1 MKEFMAQKVLITGG
15 TGLIG
20 KKLTTFLLK
29 KGYEVAYLTRKKV
42 NIPSVTVYEWDVKN
56 NYIEAGALENTDYLI
71 HLAGAGVADERW
83 TEERKKEIFSS
94 RTDSIEL
101 IARKFKELNIKP
113 KSFVSASGSSFYGE
127 DTGDLQHTEHS
138 PPGKDFLSKVTI
150 EWEKAADQ
158 IAALGVRTVKLRT
171 GIVLS
176 NDGGA
181 VPKMAQPAKF
191 GFGAP
196 LGSGK
201 QWLSW
206 IHIDDLCALYI
217 QCMENESWDGA
228 YNAVATP
235 PATNEYFTKLICK
248 ALDKPQWLP
257 NVPAFALRLTFGEMA
272 NVVLGSNYVINQR
285 IQDETDFQYQFP
297 DLLDALKDVLK
308 N

>member
-1 MKEFMAQKVLITGG
+1 MAQKVLITGG

-20 KKLTTFLLK
+20 KRLTALLLQ
-29 KGYEVAYLTRKKV
+29 KGYEIAFLTRKKV
-42 NIPSVTVYEWDVKN
+42 NIPSVKVYEWDVKK

-83 TEERKKEIFSS
+83 TEERKQEIFSS
-94 RTDSIEL
+94 RIDSIEL
-101 IARKFKELNIKP
+101 IARKFKELNIRP
-113 KSFVSASGSSFYGE
+113 KSFVSASGSSYYGE
-127 DTGDLQHTEHS
+127 DTGDIQHTEHS
-138 PPGKDFLSKVTI
+138 PPGKDFLSEVTI

-181 VPKMAQPAKF
+181 VPKMAQPAKL

-206 IHIDDLCALYI
+206 IHIDDICALYI
-217 QCMENESWDGA
+217 QCMENDFWTGA

-235 PATNEYFTKLICK
+235 PATNEYFTQLICK

>member
-1 MKEFMAQKVLITGG
+1 MAQKVLITGG

-20 KKLTTFLLK
+20 KRLTALLLQ
-29 KGYEVAYLTRKKV
+29 KGYEIAYLTRKKV
-42 NIPSVTVYEWDVKN
+42 NIPSVKVYEWDVRK
-56 NYIEAGALENTDYLI
+56 NYIEDGALENTDYLI

-101 IARKFKELNIKP
+101 IARKFKELNIRP
-113 KSFVSASGSSFYGE
+113 KSFVSASGSSYYGE
-127 DTGDLQHTEHS
+127 DTGDIQHTEHS
-138 PPGKDFLSKVTI
+138 PPGKDFLSEVTI

-181 VPKMAQPAKF
+181 VPKMAQPAKL

-206 IHIDDLCALYI
+206 IHIDDICALYI
-217 QCMENESWDGA
+217 QCLENESWVGA

-235 PATNEYFTKLICK
+235 PATNEYFTKLLCK

-297 DLLDALKDVLK
+297 DLLEALKDVLK